1 MPSASTAEMKRATL
15 GSGDENNDEDFVESR
30 RDLSEMV

>member
-15 GSGDENNDEDFVESR
+15 GSGDEKNDEDFVEQM
-30 RDLSEMV
+30 SEMV